1 MQRVMTIKK
10 MVLFVCICIIVISG
24 CQAQTQKGFRDLFGA
39 ASSQELLQIPK
50 VHTESPNMLA
60 EGQWLV
66 VDDVASHASMHEKR
80 IMTACRD
87 GMHLFVTDVLVAGI
101 AAMFAYACARIY
113 HGSSCPTHGLSRMLA
128 FILKSD
134 GQKDQSSILFSI

>member
-1 MQRVMTIKK
+1 MQRVMTVKK
-10 MVLFVCICIIVISG
+10 MFLFVCICIIVISG
-24 CQAQTQKGFRDLFGA
+24 YGTQAQKGFWDLPGA
-39 ASSQELLQIPK
+39 AFSQIVIQPPK
-50 VHTESPNMLA
+50 VHTERPDMLD

-134 GQKDQSSILFSI
+134 GQKDQFSILFSI